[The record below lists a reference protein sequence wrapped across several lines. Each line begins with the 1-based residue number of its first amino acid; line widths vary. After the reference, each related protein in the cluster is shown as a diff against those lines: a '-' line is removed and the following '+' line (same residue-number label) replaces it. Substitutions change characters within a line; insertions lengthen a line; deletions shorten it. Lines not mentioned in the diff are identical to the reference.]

1 MTTARDIA
9 RDHACSD
16 KAGLRAFLARNP
28 FPNAATLGFF
38 YREKMRAIHEVT
50 PRAPLK
56 RILDVG
62 GGQSG
67 LTALLYPDAYVTI
80 LDVDPGYG
88 RSSCNQWPGV
98 EYVCGDAVAMPFD
111 DDTFDA
117 VMLFDVLEHVRE
129 DARLVAEVQRV
140 LKTDGIIVVSTP
152 NENWRYPYYA
162 FMESIAPPEQ
172 QLMQEWGHVR
182 RGYSLSELT
191 ALFGRPPERTAS
203 FINPFTA
210 LGHDISFATVGHRAR
225 LALWLLASPI
235 TLTGYALGKFI
246 KRGTETAALWKGR

>member
-1 MTTARDIA
+1 MKGARDIA

-16 KAGLRAFLARNP
+16 KAELRAFLARNP

-38 YREKMRAIHEVT
+38 YREKMRAIHDVS

-67 LTALLYPDAYVTI
+67 LTALLYPDARVTI
-80 LDVDPGYG
+80 LDVNADYG
-88 RSSCNQWPGV
+88 RSPCNRWPGV
-98 EYVCGDAVAMPFD
+98 DYVCGDAVAMPFAERN
-111 DDTFDA
+111 FDA
-117 VMLFDVLEHVRE
+117 VMLLDVLEHVRE
-129 DARLVAEVQRV
+129 DARLVTEVRRV
-140 LKTDGIIVVSTP
+140 LKSDGSIVVSTP

-162 FMESIAPPEQ
+162 FMKSIAPPEQ

-182 RGYSLSELT
+182 RGYSLSDLT
-191 ALFGRPPERTAS
+191 ALFGEPPEQTAS

-210 LGHDISFATVGHRAR
+210 LGHDISFASVGHWAR
-225 LALWLLASPI
+225 LALWLVASPV
-235 TLTGYALGKFI
+235 TLAGYAFGKFI